1 MSLESRRTWAA
12 PEELIATLRAAR
24 HLHRKLRIG
33 QDDYLYH
40 QGELSTRFYLIESG
54 LIKVGIFREDGVE
67 IILEFMGAGTVCG
80 EGSALDCLPRFSSAV
95 AVEAAEVLEFD
106 TAQWPADGAES
117 ALVLMALLR
126 ITAIK
131 QRVLAQRL
139 EQLFSREPE
148 GRILDLFQRLARTAP
163 GVDAVPAGVLP
174 QLTHDHIAAM
184 TGMTRVT
191 VTRSLNRLRS
201 RGFIIQEEGR
211 FRLASLPIE
220 TCLLS
225 DN

>member
-12 PEELIATLRAAR
+12 PEQLIATLRGAR
-24 HLHRKLRIG
+24 HLYRPRQIG
-33 QDDYLYH
+33 QEQRLYH

-54 LIKVGIFREDGVE
+54 LIKVGIFREDGAEV
-67 IILEFMGAGTVCG
+67 ILEFMGAGTVCG
-80 EGSALDCLPRFSSAV
+80 EGAALDGLPCFSSAI

-106 TAQWPADGAES
+106 TARWPADGAET
-117 ALVLMALLR
+117 APVLMALLR

-139 EQLFSREPE
+139 AQLSCREPE
-148 GRILDLFQRLARTAP
+148 GRILDLFQRLARNAP
-163 GVDAVPAGVLP
+163 GDDAVPAGMVP

-184 TGMTRVT
+184 TGLTRVT

-201 RGFIIQEEGR
+201 RGFIIQQEGR
-211 FRLASLPIE
+211 FRLSFFALD
-220 TCLLS
+220 TCS
-225 DN
+225 